1 MADKTYWVGEVPPKD
16 SYLNLDK
23 ILEIAR
29 ISGAEAIHPGYG
41 FLSEN
46 PAFAQTK
53 ELGDIAGELT
63 SIGKP
68 HCLVK
73 RRAGLYHKRPFLRY
87 APGSLLL
94 CRRYIGKSG
103 ISLKGFLHYDA

>member
-23 ILEIAR
+23 ILGIAR

-53 ELGDIAGELT
+53 ELGDIAGEL
-63 SIGKP
+63 GKP
-68 HCLVK
+68 YCLVK
-73 RRAGLYHKRPFLRY
+73 CRFYIVSKTNVFETIFNPLSAVWAEMYSSSSDSRLY
-87 APGSLLL
+87 
-94 CRRYIGKSG
+94 GKPT
-103 ISLKGFLHYDA
+103 

>member
-1 MADKTYWVGEVPPKD
+1 MADETYWVREAPPKD

-23 ILEIAR
+23 ILGIAR

-63 SIGKP
+63 SRWREIKLSLHLQG
-68 HCLVK
+68 
-73 RRAGLYHKRPFLRY
+73 RGGLE
-87 APGSLLL
+87 PGSELLGGVL
-94 CRRYIGKSG
+94 DLYYAIAL
-103 ISLKGFLHYDA
+103 ISLPSKCRMS

>member
-73 RRAGLYHKRPFLRY
+73 RRAGLYQKRSFLRQASSEHY
-87 APGSLLL
+87 LLFWL
-94 CRRYIGKSG
+94 SYCSP
-103 ISLKGFLHYDA
+103 S